1 MLVSAGGGTGV
12 FVATTGGFVG
22 TTGVAVGLKVGGTD
36 VDVLGGIV
44 ALGSRV
50 REIKV

>member
-1 MLVSAGGGTGV
+1 MLVEGTDV
-12 FVATTGGFVG
+12 FVG
-22 TTGVAVGLKVGGTD
+22 TTRVEVGLTVGGTA
-36 VDVLGGIV
+36 VNVLGIV